1 MSTPIAF
8 RARAQTYALQKK
20 ARPYLVQYFLTHPK
34 GSFVPCALQLDE
46 DGETRSDRD
55 TRRLSKP
62 ERMKKVLRH
71 KDAGN
76 ECFKSKA
83 WQQAAKHYK
92 EGLGHAKQF
101 VDVAGFSAD
110 DVAEVNALKVSLL
123 LNLAQAW
130 TKLENLDQVL
140 KCANDALAL
149 APLHA
154 KALFRRAVV
163 LEQRK
168 DFDGAKRDLGLA
180 LKQPGAE
187 SDKLLATL
195 MQRVEMQIQ
204 RAKDKEKKMYGKMF
218 S

>member
-1 MSTPIAF
+1 MFVFKPI
-8 RARAQTYALQKK
+8 LN
-20 ARPYLVQYFLTHPK
+20 LCVC
-34 GSFVPCALQLDE
+34 VCAKQLDE
-46 DGETRSDRD
+46 DGEARSDRD

-62 ERMKKVLRH
+62 ERMKKVMRH
-71 KDAGN
+71 KEAGN

-101 VDVAGFSAD
+101 VAEGFSAAD
-110 DVAEVNALKVSLL
+110 TAEVDALKVSLL
-123 LNLAQAW
+123 LHLAQAW
-130 TKLENLDQVL
+130 TKLENNDQVL

-149 APLHA
+149 APLHP
-154 KALFRRAVV
+154 KALFRRAMV

-168 DFDGAKRDLGLA
+168 DFDGAQQALALA
-180 LKQPGAE
+180 LKQPGAAG
-187 SDKLLATL
+187 DKLLATL
-195 MQRVEMQIQ
+195 MQRVEIQIQ